1 MSYIQPQETWGVLY
15 PPNLY
20 ARLTSATATDKYMY
34 KLHHRSTAKVMTHS
48 RCTRRYGIDLSF
60 MFAMGVSWSKSADIT
75 SISPCVLFFDDYPDL
90 HTSGG
95 RGGKEKGLLCGV
107 FFSFL

>member
-1 MSYIQPQETWGVLY
+1 
-15 PPNLY
+15 
-20 ARLTSATATDKYMY
+20 
-34 KLHHRSTAKVMTHS
+34 
-48 RCTRRYGIDLSF
+48 
-60 MFAMGVSWSKSADIT
+60 MFATGVSWSKSADIT
-75 SISPCVLFFDDYPDL
+75 SIFPCVLFFDDYPDL